1 MTPPS
6 AQAHLRLVPLPGPVD
21 APSDADLARALIAG
35 EPRAAEMTWDRYAPL
50 VHRIVSRALGP
61 EAEVED
67 VTQEI
72 FYRLFTRVRLLRKP
86 EALRSFVVSF
96 ALRIV
101 KWELRRRRAR
111 RWLTLSETGEVP
123 DDQLL
128 FVTADSRYALRRL
141 YHLLD
146 QLATRDRLVLVLRHV
161 EGMTLEEVAEALGIS
176 LATVKR
182 SLRYA
187 TGRLSALVDADVA
200 LRKPGVKSG
209 GKSVGKPA
217 GKPAGNAGELL
228 GRRPPK

>member
-1 MTPPS
+1 MTYPTGS
-6 AQAHLRLVPLPGPVD
+6 ARLRLV
-21 APSDADLARALIAG
+21 APATGAPDQTPDVELARALIAG
-35 EPRAAEMTWDRYAPL
+35 EPGAAQIAWDRYAPL

-72 FYRLFTRVRLLRKP
+72 FYRLFTRIRSLRKP

-128 FVTADSRYALRRL
+128 FVTADSRYVLRRL
-141 YHLLD
+141 YRLLD
-146 QLATRDRLVLVLRHV
+146 QLPTRERLVLVLRHV
-161 EGMTLEEVAEALGIS
+161 EGMTLEEIAEALDIS

-182 SLRYA
+182 SLKHA
-187 TGRLSALVDADVA
+187 SERLSSLVDSDAA
-200 LRKPGVKSG
+200 LRKPR
-209 GKSVGKPA
+209 A
-217 GKPAGNAGELL
+217 GAGRGTAA
-228 GRRPPK
+228 K

>member
-1 MTPPS
+1 MTYPTGN
-6 AQAHLRLVPLPGPVD
+6 ARLRLVTPATGEPDSTPDVE
-21 APSDADLARALIAG
+21 LARALIAG
-35 EPRAAEMTWDRYAPL
+35 EPGAAEIAWDRYAPL

-72 FYRLFTRVRLLRKP
+72 FYRLFTRIRSLRKP

-128 FVTADSRYALRRL
+128 FVTADTRYVLRRL
-141 YHLLD
+141 YRLLD

-161 EGMTLEEVAEALGIS
+161 EGMTLEEIAEALGIS

-182 SLRYA
+182 SLKHA
-187 TGRLSALVDADVA
+187 SERLSSLVDSDMA
-200 LRKPGVKSG
+200 LRKPGVKVGRGSG
-209 GKSVGKPA
+209 K
-217 GKPAGNAGELL
+217 
-228 GRRPPK
+228 

>member
-1 MTPPS
+1 MAEES
-6 AQAHLRLVPLPGPVD
+6 AGVGCVTFPMMFPTGHVRLRLVTPPA
-21 APSDADLARALIAG
+21 APDQTPDIELARALIAG
-35 EPRAAEMTWDRYAPL
+35 EPGAAEITWDRYAPL

-61 EAEVED
+61 DAEVED

-72 FYRLFTRVRLLRKP
+72 FYRLFNRVRSLRKP

-141 YHLLD
+141 YRLLD
-146 QLATRDRLVLVLRHV
+146 QLTTRDRLVLVLRHV
-161 EGMTLEEVAEALGIS
+161 EGMTLEEIAEAMAIS

-182 SLRYA
+182 SLRHA
-187 TGRLSALVDADVA
+187 SARLSALVDSDMA
-200 LRKPGVKSG
+200 LRKPSPKV
-209 GKSVGKPA
+209 V
-217 GKPAGNAGELL
+217 
-228 GRRPPK
+228 RRPRK